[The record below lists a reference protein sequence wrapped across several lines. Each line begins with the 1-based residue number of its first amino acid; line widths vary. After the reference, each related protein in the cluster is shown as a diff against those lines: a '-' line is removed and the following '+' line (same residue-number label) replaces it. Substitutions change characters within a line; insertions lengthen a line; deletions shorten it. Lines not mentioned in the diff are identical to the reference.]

1 MAAEQDPKDL
11 IKKYVADLHS
21 LVEHGH
27 KSVSRQVDQL
37 KDSEFPEAHR
47 AVVDFEKMLDQ
58 HKEQL
63 DQHLKSLG
71 GNPSSPVQDA
81 AGAVAGV
88 AAGVYNAVRS
98 EEASKSIR
106 DDYTFLSLTSISSL
120 MLYTTAKS
128 IDDEQTAMIAERV
141 YRDTARCVERIDDMM
156 PRLVIGELNKDGLRA
171 RDVSN
176 TAHQLVSSSWGTSP
190 ALRGQ
195 QSTGTTAGSGQLP

>member
-1 MAAEQDPKDL
+1 MAAEHDPKEL

-27 KSVSRQVDQL
+27 KAVSRQVDQL

-58 HKEQL
+58 HNGQL
-63 DQHLKSLG
+63 EQHLKSLG
-71 GNPSSPVQDA
+71 GNVSSPVQDA
-81 AGAVAGV
+81 ASAVAGA

-128 IDDEQTAMIAERV
+128 IDDEQTATIAERV
-141 YRDTARCVERIDDMM
+141 YRDAARCIERIDDMM
-156 PRLVIGELNKDGLRA
+156 PRLIVGELNKDGFRA

-176 TAHQLVSSSWGTSP
+176 TAHQLVGSSWGTSSS
-190 ALRGQ
+190 LRGQ
-195 QSTGTTAGSGQLP
+195 QTTGATASSA